1 MKLIFPNMIE
11 AIGTIFAIN
20 RFLRGQIKFEDPEET
35 IAITEAF
42 GMVALSDSGKD
53 GPIMAVSIDEL
64 DDTNPHPE
72 TIRSQIIPQLLLS
85 KYDFVYHIFDANVI
99 DVTEA
104 DRKKHAMELIALG
117 ELSACVDQIE
127 SVIGVLYSAEK
138 IVAKS
143 IASIQDCVAF
153 YRKNVNNEFPA
164 WKLPNDISAL
174 WQLVEDHK
182 ITLSTQPHTERMTQA
197 MENINWN

>member
-1 MKLIFPNMIE
+1 MIE

-20 RFLRGQIKFEDPEET
+20 RFLRGQIKFEDPKET

-42 GMVALSDSGKD
+42 GMIALSNAGKD
-53 GPIMAVSIDEL
+53 GPIMAVSIDGLE
-64 DDTNPHPE
+64 DTNPHPE
-72 TIRSQIIPQLLLS
+72 IIRSEIIPELLLS
-85 KYDFVYHIFDANVI
+85 EFDFVYHIFDANVI
-99 DVTEA
+99 DVTDA

-117 ELSACVDQIE
+117 ELSGCVDQIQ

-153 YRKNVNNEFPA
+153 YRKNVDNEFPH
-164 WKLPNDISAL
+164 WKLPNDITAL
-174 WQLVEDHK
+174 WQLVNDEQIK
-182 ITLSTQPHTERMTQA
+182 LSTQPHTERMAHA